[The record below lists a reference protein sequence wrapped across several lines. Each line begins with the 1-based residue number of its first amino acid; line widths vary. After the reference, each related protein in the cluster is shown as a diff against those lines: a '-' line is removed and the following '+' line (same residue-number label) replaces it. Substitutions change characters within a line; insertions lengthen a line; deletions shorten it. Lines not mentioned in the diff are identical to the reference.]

1 MNTFVLNRCFLD
13 GPAGKLETVIGV
25 PQSIPQG
32 IAVIAHPH
40 PQHGGTMDNKVV
52 QTIFTTLLDLE
63 FITVKFNFRGVEQS
77 EGSYGHGIGEIEDV
91 IAVVDAIRDQF
102 KKQVMNK
109 PLLLA
114 GFSFGGA
121 VQLHVAHKLNPQ
133 YLILV
138 APSVINLQAPEVPE
152 TTHYALIIQGD
163 KDNIVLPETILAW
176 ATPRSQPVVFI
187 PGAEHFFHGK
197 LSILKQI
204 IHAAFVKKEAYQPN
218 YSTNRCC
225 IA

>member
-1 MNTFVLNRCFLD
+1 MNTFVLNQCFLD
-13 GPAGKLETVIGV
+13 GPAGKLEAVIGE
-25 PQSIPQG
+25 PQSITQG

-52 QTIFTTLLDLE
+52 HTIFTTLLDLE
-63 FITVKFNFRGVEQS
+63 FITVKFNFRGVGQS
-77 EGSYGHGIGEIEDV
+77 EGAFDQGIGEIQDV
-91 IAVVDAIRDQF
+91 IAVVDAIRGQF
-102 KKQVMNK
+102 RQHLINK

-163 KDNIVLPETILAW
+163 KDNIVLPATILAW
-176 ATPRSQPVVFI
+176 ATPRSQPIVFI

-204 IHAAFVKKEAYQPN
+204 IHAAFIRKEAYQP
-218 YSTNRCC
+218 
-225 IA
+225 IIQPIGVV